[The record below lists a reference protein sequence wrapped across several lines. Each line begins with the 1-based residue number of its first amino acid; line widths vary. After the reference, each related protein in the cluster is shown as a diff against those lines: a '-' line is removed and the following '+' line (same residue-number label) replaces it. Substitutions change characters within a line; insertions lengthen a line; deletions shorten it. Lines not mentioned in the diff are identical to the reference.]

1 MRLDRILLGAGVAM
15 MMVACVPVS
24 NVQGNAN
31 SSEGSKINR
40 QSKAEQKQEG
50 ARIHTELA
58 QQYLANGD
66 LEDALVKINK
76 ALQFDPNYVPA
87 HTVAAVIYERINDLP
102 NAELHYRK
110 AASLAPDKGDTN
122 NNLGWFL
129 CNREDKTAESQA
141 YFQKA
146 VADPFYQTPSLAWTN
161 AGICQAKGQNLA
173 AAEADFRKAIEI
185 DPKSGGALY
194 QLANVLYL
202 QSDAFRARAFI
213 QRYEAQGQPTAASLK
228 LGHDIEARLGNKD
241 AALNYS
247 RRLQSQFP
255 DSEQARALDATARQ

>member
-1 MRLDRILLGAGVAM
+1 MSMA
-15 MMVACVPVS
+15 ACVSVPNTS
-24 NVQGNAN
+24 AAPPPD
-31 SSEGSKINR
+31 KIPHT
-40 QSKAEQKQEG
+40 SKAEQKQEG

-58 QQYLANGD
+58 QQYLTNGD

-87 HTVAAVIYERINDLP
+87 HTVAGVIYQRINDMP
-102 NAELHYRK
+102 NAEMHYRK
-110 AASLAPDKGDTN
+110 AQSLAPDKGDTN

-129 CNREDKTAESQA
+129 CNAEGKSA
-141 YFQKA
+141 EALPYFQKA
-146 VADPFYQTPSLAWTN
+146 VADPFYQTPALAWTN
-161 AGICQAKGQNLA
+161 AGICQGKTQNLP
-173 AAEADFRKAIEI
+173 AAEADFRKALEI
-185 DPKSGGALY
+185 DSQNGGALY

-202 QSDAFRARAFI
+202 QNDAFRARAFI
-213 QRYEAQGQPTAASLK
+213 QRFDALGQPTAASLK
-228 LGHDIEARLGNKD
+228 LGHDIEARLGNRD